1 MSSSLRF
8 SRNPQIQVM
17 LLTLGILLAFP
28 IRLSAQTTISTGSI
42 QGTVSDPSGAVV
54 AGAKVT
60 VTNKGTGEVRNLS
73 TNSDGIYISGAL
85 MPGSYTVRVEAKGF
99 RTAEFQATVQVGV
112 TRSGNVKLQVGS
124 AEQVVEVQASEVQV
138 NTEQAT
144 VQGVLTT
151 QQIDN
156 LPINGRN
163 FLDLAQLEPGVQ
175 IQDGGNFDPTKN
187 GFSSISFGGHFGRT
201 ARVAVDGVDVS
212 DEEVGTTTQ
221 NIPASAI
228 QEFQIEQSSL
238 DLSTELTSSGAVNVV
253 TRSGTNAFHGQGF
266 YLFRDH
272 SLAANLPGGTDTPF
286 QRNQFGGNFGGA
298 LIKDKLFFFVAA
310 ERVKQELTAPVI
322 PSFPFA
328 SLAGF
333 FNSPFR
339 ENEAS
344 GRLDWQIKPSNYH
357 FFYRFTFDANRD
369 IAANLP
375 NTFQPFAN
383 VNHNPVHAAGIDFT
397 TGTYTHSIR
406 VGYMKFRNNI
416 TDAVA
421 GSGIFNPAPQLE
433 LAIGSDPYCLVAGLD
448 SFCSGPNYLA
458 PQSTIQSNHE
468 YKYDGSRTYK
478 SHILRYGVAF
488 NHIQEGGNALF
499 LSLGPAVN
507 ATPGDCAIASFCNP
521 VNPLT
526 YPASN
531 VILGNGQGFSSE
543 LPAFG
548 LSGGGQG
555 PDNRLLLY
563 LGDSWKLR
571 PNFTL
576 TYGLRYQRDTGRTDS
591 DIAPIPCSELAPS
604 LAGPLATAGTPCTG
618 NILDLWGKGLGDRV
632 RQPNENFGPQVGI
645 AWDPSKHGSTVFRAG
660 IGLFYEN
667 NIWNNQLYDRPPRLA
682 KGLFLLTQQACSG
695 GSPQSFNLPGTSTQI
710 MPTFCGQAIGQVESQ
725 IAALQQQYQA
735 ATAASGAASNPGF
748 IGNTLSSTYNGTV
761 TVMFAPNYQSPRSVQ
776 LNGGLQHEFRKG
788 MVLTA
793 DYVRNIETHTLL
805 AVDVNHV
812 GDARYFN
819 AANAH
824 AAILKTMNG
833 NAGSAA
839 ANCGSKPSDS
849 AMVTCYLAN
858 HNGFYSAAAGGGV
871 DPNAGTIADFANNG
885 LDSGNFLCGGSPC
898 PSAAFPGI
906 NPNLGSNQMLFPIG
920 RSVYN
925 GLQLK
930 LTQNVA
936 NPVRELKNL
945 NLQVAY
951 SLSRYVSTSSDNDF
965 INLAQDNNSP
975 TRFIGPNGLD
985 RRHQF
990 SLGGT
995 FDLPAWF
1002 RVSLISHFYS
1012 PLPVSMQLPVS
1023 GNPGGIFV
1031 TDVTGDGSGDGSVI
1045 YPTGDLLPGTNIGA
1059 FGRKVTPGSINSVIQ
1074 NYNQN
1079 DANQATPAGQVLIN
1093 NGLFTLGQLQAL
1105 GGVQQQVATAPTGQ
1119 ANMDWLRTLDVKL
1132 SWVYKVK
1139 ERVSIEPGVSLYNVA
1154 NFANFDGPNNP
1165 LSGILDGSV
1174 GSINGT
1180 AGRQPDSN
1188 RLGLGTGVF
1197 ALGAPRV
1204 IEFSLKMAF

>member
-1 MSSSLRF
+1 MMSNLCLYRSPSHRIMLVVLTITFFLVF
-8 SRNPQIQVM
+8 S
-17 LLTLGILLAFP
+17 TILW
-28 IRLSAQTTISTGSI
+28 AQTTISTGSI
-42 QGTVSDPSGAVV
+42 QGTVTDPSGAVV
-54 AGAKVT
+54 SGAKVT
-60 VTNKGTGEVRNLS
+60 ISDKGTGGVSNLS
-73 TNSDGIYISGAL
+73 TNSGGLYTSGAL
-85 MPGSYTVRVEAKGF
+85 IPGNYTVRVGAKGF
-99 RTAEFQATVQVGV
+99 ATAEFQTIVQVGV
-112 TRSGNVKLQVGS
+112 TRSGNVKLQVG
-124 AEQVVEVQASEVQV
+124 ATEQVIEVKAADVQV

-187 GFSSISFGGHFGRT
+187 GFSSISFGGRFGRT
-201 ARVAVDGVDVS
+201 ARVEVDGVDVS

-221 NIPASAI
+221 NIPESAI

-253 TRSGTNAFHGQGF
+253 TRSGTNSLHGQGF

-272 SLAANLPGGTDTPF
+272 AVAANLPGGTDTPF
-286 QRNQFGGNFGGA
+286 QRNQFGGNLGGA
-298 LIKDKLFFFVAA
+298 LIKDKLFFFIAA
-310 ERVKQELTAPVI
+310 ERVKQELTGPVI

-369 IAANLP
+369 IAPSLP

-383 VNHNPVHAAGIDFT
+383 VNHNPVHAVGLDFT
-397 TGTYTHSIR
+397 TGSYTHSIR
-406 VGYMKFRNNI
+406 IGYMKFRNNI

-421 GSGIFNPAPQLE
+421 GSNIFNPAPQLE
-433 LAIGSDPYCLVAGLD
+433 LAIGNDPYCLTAGLD
-448 SFCSGPNYLA
+448 VFCSGPNYLA
-458 PQSTIQSNHE
+458 PQATIQSNHSA
-468 YKYDGSRTYK
+468 KYDGSKTYHA
-478 SHILRYGVAF
+478 HIFRYGISF

-499 LSLGPAVN
+499 LSLAPAVN
-507 ATPGDCAIASFCNP
+507 ATLSDCTGSCNP
-521 VNPLT
+521 ANPLT
-526 YPASN
+526 YPANN

-563 LGDSWKLR
+563 IGDSWKLR
-571 PNFTL
+571 PNLTM

-604 LAGPLATAGTPCTG
+604 LAAPLVAAGTPCTG
-618 NILDLWGKGLGDRV
+618 NILDLWGNGLGNRV
-632 RQPNENFGPQVGI
+632 RQPNQNFGPQVGI
-645 AWDPSKHGSTVFRAG
+645 AWDPSGHGKTVFRAG

-682 KGLFLLTQQACSG
+682 QGLFLLTQQVCTG
-695 GSPQSFNLPGTSTQI
+695 GSPQSFTLPGTSTVVN
-710 MPTFCGQAIGQVESQ
+710 PNFCGQPIGQVQSQ

-748 IGNTLSSTYNGTV
+748 IGNTLSSTYNGTS
-761 TVMFAPNYQSPRSVQ
+761 TVMFAPNYQAPRSVQ
-776 LNGGLQHEFRKG
+776 MNAGLQHEFRKG
-788 MVLTA
+788 IVLTA
-793 DYVRNIETHTLL
+793 DYVRNVETHTLL

-819 AANAH
+819 LAAAQ
-824 AAILKTMNG
+824 AAINTTLTNCG
-833 NAGSAA
+833 VSGTNAINLAI
-839 ANCGSKPSDS
+839 ANC
-849 AMVTCYLAN
+849 
-858 HNGFYSAAAGGGV
+858 
-871 DPNAGTIADFANNG
+871 PNNPLTGAKGYNRGATIADFANNG
-885 LDSGNFLCGGSPC
+885 LDSGNFYCGGSPC
-898 PSAAFPGI
+898 PAAAFPGI
-906 NPNLGSNQMLFPIG
+906 NPNLGSNQMLFPVG

-930 LTQNVA
+930 VTQNLP
-936 NPVRELKNL
+936 NPARGVKNL

-951 SLSRYVSTSSDNDF
+951 SLSRYVSTSSDSDF
-965 INLAQDNNSP
+965 INITQDNRNP

-985 RRHQF
+985 RKHQF

-1002 RVSLISHFYS
+1002 RLSLISHFYS
-1012 PLPVSMQLPVS
+1012 PLPVNMELPVT
-1023 GNPGGIFV
+1023 GNPGGIFT
-1031 TDVTGDGSGDGSVI
+1031 TDVTGDGSGDGSVV
-1045 YPTGDLLPGTNIGA
+1045 YPTGDLLPGTNLGA
-1059 FGRKVTPGSINSVIQ
+1059 FGRSVTPGNINNVIR

-1079 DANQATPAGQVLIN
+1079 FADQPTPAGQVLIQ
-1093 NGLFTLGQLQAL
+1093 NGLFTLGQLQDL
-1105 GGVQQQVATAPTGQ
+1105 RGVQQPVPLAPAGQ
-1119 ANMDWLRTLDVKL
+1119 ASMGWLRALDVNL
-1132 SWVYKVK
+1132 SWIYKVK
-1139 ERVSIEPGVSLYNVA
+1139 DRVEVQPGVSFFNVA
-1154 NFANFDGPNNP
+1154 NFANFDGPVNP
-1165 LSGILDGSV
+1165 LSGTLDGSL

-1197 ALGAPRV
+1197 AFGAPRAL
-1204 IEFSLKMAF
+1204 EFSLKIGF